1 MLGFQGNNSIILYKS
16 KNHELCQLEKFE
28 TIKSNKLT
36 NFVCFES
43 GYIEY
48 LAIGGKETR
57 LFRFSENEFQDDVEM
72 DLHFNGNIMIIF
84 N

>member
-1 MLGFQGNNSIILYKS
+1 MGFQGINSIILYKS
-16 KNHELCQLEKFE
+16 KIEHELCQLEKFE

-36 NFVCFES
+36 NFICFES

-48 LAIGGKETR
+48 LAIGGKEMR
-57 LFRFSENEFQDDVEM
+57 LFRFSENEFQDNVET
-72 DLHFNGNIMIIF
+72 DLHFNGNMMIIF